1 MRCYIFASAEIQSYE
16 WLKNIDFDDSFIIC
30 ADGGLK
36 HIKKLG
42 LKANVWI
49 GDGDS
54 LKEDEPLAEEVITFP
69 PQKDNTD
76 TDLAVEFAL
85 KNGYKEIIIIGG
97 IGGRIDHE
105 FSHFCLLR
113 KILERGASGFLVD
126 EKNIITM
133 RDRTFEIKD
142 NGKKYVSFFPF
153 GEDVIDF
160 SVKGLKYE
168 CEGIALSSKEAK
180 ASSNSFKNGETA
192 TISFDKGCVL
202 VIYSDD

>member
-1 MRCYIFASAEIQSYE
+1 MRCYIFASAEIKSYE
-16 WLKNIDFDDSFIIC
+16 WLKNIDFNDSFIIC

-54 LKEDEPLAEEVITFP
+54 LEGDKALAEEVITFP
-69 PQKDNTD
+69 VQKDNTD
-76 TDLAVEFAL
+76 TDLAVELAL
-85 KNGYKEIIIIGG
+85 ERGYEEIIIIGG

-105 FSHFCLLR
+105 FSHFCILR
-113 KILERGASGFLVD
+113 KILERKATGYLVD

-133 RDRTFEIKD
+133 KDRPFELKD

-153 GEDVIDF
+153 GGDVLNF

-168 CEGIALSSKEAK
+168 CEGIILSSKEAK
-180 ASSNSFKNGETA
+180 ASSNSFKNGEEA
-192 TISFDKGCVL
+192 TVSFDAGCIL
-202 VIYSDD
+202 VICSDD